1 MRLKTKPYEN
11 RPDEDTDTPN
21 APEDRP
27 EETEGDRRD

>member
-1 MRLKTKPYEN
+1 MRLKIHPYEN